1 MHQTKYLITKIK
13 KRLIL
18 LLEGIRVKRSTGK
31 IIASIMLPLLMVG
44 YGVVGWLLMKKII
57 SPVPAKESSIALQE
71 KALNATSQ
79 EIPEQA
85 DIKNQEQI
93 LDYNPDTIKDWG
105 KTLSDL
111 RKIQPSWQKW
121 NKDADYY
128 KENKD
133 DIQRINVVISQRI
146 ANCQKILISM
156 KAGLQL
162 TDNERKLINADKS
175 LYNEQETLAKRIN
188 KNVEAW
194 EPKSDISKKYS
205 STPDPI
211 ATSQPIVTPPPYV
224 KKTTS
229 PSAPIDTE
237 AIRRQQEASC
247 ESNYT
252 SCVSSGIAREESLL
266 RARGMESS
274 SEAQLV
280 ASRVTNSCKIQYKC
294 EVYP

>member
-1 MHQTKYLITKIK
+1 MHQIKYLIMRLNK
-13 KRLIL
+13 KLIT
-18 LLEGIRVKRSTGK
+18 LLEGIGIKRMNGK
-31 IIASIMLPLLMVG
+31 IISLVMLSLLIVL
-44 YGVVGWLLMKKII
+44 YADWVVMKQIL
-57 SPVPAKESSIALQE
+57 SPMPAKESSVALQE

-79 EIPEQA
+79 EMPEQA
-85 DIKNQEQI
+85 EIKNQKQV
-93 LDYNPDTIKDWG
+93 LDYDLDTIKDWES
-105 KTLSDL
+105 TLSGL

-133 DIQRINVVISQRI
+133 DIQRINAIISQRI
-146 ANCQKILISM
+146 ANCQKILVSM

-162 TDNERKLINADKS
+162 TDNERKLISANNS
-175 LYNEQETLAKRIN
+175 LYDEQETLAKRIN
-188 KNVEAW
+188 SNVEAW

-211 ATSQPIVTPPPYV
+211 STSQPIVTPPPYV
-224 KKTTS
+224 KKTS
-229 PSAPIDTE
+229 PSVPVDTE
-237 AIRRQQEASC
+237 AIRRQQEANC

-280 ASRVTNSCKIQYKC
+280 ASRVTNSCKIQYRC